1 VVTKMW
7 CGNSGREECV
17 STTRNRR
24 TVFACVTPK
33 YVDRVLFFPV
43 LNTMAQSADHCH
55 SDSGLR
61 FAECHN
67 DELTLSILPTWVS
80 KDLIKFFLITQRS

>member
-1 VVTKMW
+1 MC
-7 CGNSGREECV
+7 CGNSGTKECV
-17 STTRNRR
+17 SMTRNRR

-33 YVDRVLFFPV
+33 YVDRVLFFLV

-61 FAECHN
+61 FAECQN
-67 DELTLSILPTWVS
+67 DELRLSLLATWVS
-80 KDLIKFFLITQRS
+80 KDLIGFFDNAVNTN